1 MTVDLICNGKVV
13 YDMAEDFKA
22 VYTFMNTDLNIMFS
36 TKAKDSTEFDLGDK
50 VTMTLIKK

>member
-13 YDMAEDFKA
+13 YDMAEDYKA

-36 TKAKDSTEFDLGDK
+36 TKAKDSSEFDLGDK